1 MLVSRKITAV
11 AIVAVASFGFA
22 MPAFA
27 DDCTDNMT
35 KVEEAIAT
43 AQLNEQDMASVQGLI
58 EDARAKQAAGDVE
71 GCATTLAEA
80 KTVLQV
86 E

>member
-1 MLVSRKITAV
+1 MLVSRKISAA

-27 DDCTDNMT
+27 DDCTDAMAV
-35 KVEEAIAT
+35 VEEAVSS
-43 AQLNEQDMASVQGLI
+43 AQLSEQDMASVQGLI
-58 EDARAKQAAGDVE
+58 EDARAKQAAGDIE